1 MRAYTVFFW
10 CMRNI
15 EEKEEKKVIVFF
27 FICTVMNENHK
38 LARGQE
44 IIPFAG
50 LYLELHYKAKK
61 KKRCV
66 VQ

>member
-27 FICTVMNENHK
+27 SY
-38 LARGQE
+38 AQ
-44 IIPFAG
+44 
-50 LYLELHYKAKK
+50 
-61 KKRCV
+61 
-66 VQ
+66 

>member
-1 MRAYTVFFW
+1 M
-10 CMRNI
+10 
-15 EEKEEKKVIVFF
+15 
-27 FICTVMNENHK
+27 MNENHK